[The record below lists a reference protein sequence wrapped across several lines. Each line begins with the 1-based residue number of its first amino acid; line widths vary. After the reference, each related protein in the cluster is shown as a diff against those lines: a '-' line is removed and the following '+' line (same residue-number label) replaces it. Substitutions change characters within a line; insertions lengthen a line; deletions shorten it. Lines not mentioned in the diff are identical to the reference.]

1 MNTSFNRTRSA
12 LMLTVGQG
20 ISGSGKSKFAQLAKD
35 IFVDVEVNADNV
47 RAEFGDVSDQSKN
60 AEVFERVDELVN
72 QNLAGGRSVILSNT
86 NLHYHSMVAYAKK
99 YPYARIIA
107 MIMMDS
113 KNPELCKERIH
124 TDLENG
130 IARSAVPDEVVDKQY
145 VNFNNFLKNMKTKD
159 RLPNMEFYAVDTNF
173 AIRRLD
179 LEGLEVS
186 AKNQSLTNFLN

>member
-1 MNTSFNRTRSA
+1 MNTSFNRSRSA
-12 LMLTVGQG
+12 LMLTVG

-47 RAEFGDVSDQSKN
+47 RAELGDISDQSKN

-99 YPYARIIA
+99 YPYTRIIA

-124 TDLENG
+124 KDLENG
-130 IARSAVPDEVVDKQY
+130 VARSAVPDEVVDKQY
-145 VNFNNFLKNMKTKD
+145 VNFSRFLNDMNTKD
-159 RLPNMEFYAVDTNF
+159 RLSNMEFYAVDTNF

-179 LEGLEVS
+179 FEGLGTFAE
-186 AKNQSLTNFLN
+186 N